1 MAKIGIDFGTGNTV
15 VAVFNETRGESE
27 SLEITGIT
35 TPMRYRTA
43 PGAPERVVH
52 VVPSLIHYSD
62 TETLIGDQV
71 LSRGL
76 AEHKDTFR
84 WMKRAIGQG
93 NTKRRKTSQGPQM
106 RGGRRDGLPNAAAP
120 LRLGP
125 HIAGG
130 G

>member
-1 MAKIGIDFGTGNTV
+1 MAKVGIDFGTGNTAL
-15 VAVFNETRGESE
+15 AVFNETRGQAE
-27 SLEITGIT
+27 SLEVPGIT
-35 TPMRYRTA
+35 VAMRYRTA

-52 VVPSLIHYSD
+52 LVPSLIHYSD

-93 NTKRRKTSQGPQM
+93 NTKRRKTSQGHKCA
-106 RGGRRDGLPNAAAP
+106 GRCGNRLPDVAAA
-120 LRLGP
+120 LRF
-125 HIAGG
+125 
-130 G
+130 